1 MLKLTYKALKKGI
14 FNKYIF
20 ILLGLSAV
28 FGAGIYADNKIF
40 APDLHRLYME
50 SMMVTDQPPVI
61 FIHGVLGSRLKNSQ
75 TKEDVWP
82 GAISRLLSHD
92 YSDAAYEIDPQT
104 LEPKPDYALPND
116 IFDGAAGKDF
126 YGKIVHTLS
135 EIGGYQLKK
144 IGQKVNPK
152 QKNYYVFLYDWRQ
165 DNVKSAS
172 QLADFIEQIRLD
184 YNNPNLKV
192 DIVAHS
198 MGGLITRYYIRYG
211 KQDVI
216 GDNHFDQKMTMFG
229 AERVRRVVFL
239 GTPNLGSV
247 VSLSLFITGLDI
259 GVSQI
264 GTETL
269 ASMPSLYQLF
279 PHSIN
284 DWIVAGDG
292 TPLDR
297 DLFDVE
303 IWRRFEW
310 SIFDPIVRKRILEKY
325 PNKAEG
331 EAHLATFER
340 YFEKNLERARRFAWS
355 LSIATPKP
363 ELTPEPKLILF
374 GGGCTLTPARI
385 LVEEVDG
392 ESVVRMHP
400 SEVTQSVAG
409 VDYDALLLEPGDGSV
424 TKASLLGRNALDPS
438 VQRHRFIHVPI
449 AQSFFLCES
458 HESLTGN
465 LNFQDNLLN
474 TLLSR
479 DAVQ

>member
-1 MLKLTYKALKKGI
+1 MLKLTAKIIKKTL
-14 FNKYIF
+14 FNRYLFLTLLLAVVF
-20 ILLGLSAV
+20 IAGLFSNSKV
-28 FGAGIYADNKIF
+28 F

-61 FIHGVLGSRLKNSQ
+61 FIHGVLGSRLKDIN

-92 YSDAAYEIDPQT
+92 YSDIAYEIDPET
-104 LEPKPDYALPND
+104 LAPKMSTAMPSE

-135 EIGGYQLKK
+135 EIGGYKLSTV
-144 IGQKVNPK
+144 GQKVDPK
-152 QKNYYVFLYDWRQ
+152 HKNYYVFLYDWRQ
-165 DNVKSAS
+165 DNVKSAA

-184 YNNPNLKV
+184 YNNPKQKV

-198 MGGLITRYYIRYG
+198 MGGLITRYYLRYG

-216 GDNHFDQKMTMFG
+216 DGNDFANQVTMYG
-229 AERVRRVVFL
+229 AERVRRVILL
-239 GTPNLGSV
+239 GTPNLGSIKT
-247 VSLSLFITGLDI
+247 LNLFITGLDI
-259 GVSQI
+259 GINQI

-269 ASMPSLYQLF
+269 ASMPSLFQLF
-279 PHSIN
+279 PHSLI
-284 DWIVAGDG
+284 DWIVTSDG

-310 SIFDPIVRKRILEKY
+310 SIFDPIVRKRILSKFD
-325 PNKAEG
+325 NQVEG
-331 EAHLATFER
+331 EQYLATFER
-340 YFEKNLERARRFAWS
+340 YFEKNLERARRFVWA
-355 LSIATPKP
+355 LSVPTPK
-363 ELTPEPKLILF
+363 EKETNLMVF

-385 LVEEVDG
+385 LVEEVEG
-392 ESVVRMHP
+392 ESVVRMFP
-400 SEVTQSVAG
+400 SEVTQPVAG
-409 VDYDALLLEPGDGSV
+409 INYDTLLLEPGDGSV

-438 VQRHRFIHVPI
+438 VKRHKYLNLPI
-449 AQSFFLCES
+449 KQSFFLCES

-479 DAVQ
+479 DSL

>member
-1 MLKLTYKALKKGI
+1 MLKFTYKALKKGV
-14 FNKYIF
+14 FNRYIF
-20 ILLGLSAV
+20 FCLLLASV
-28 FGAGIYADNKIF
+28 FLAGVYANSKIF

-61 FIHGVLGSRLKNSQ
+61 FIHGVLGSRLKDTR

-92 YSDAAYEIDPQT
+92 YSDAAYEIDSNT
-104 LEPKPDYALPND
+104 LEPKPSDLVPYD

-126 YGKIVHTLS
+126 YGEIVHTLS
-135 EIGGYQLKK
+135 EIGGYKLH
-144 IGQKVNPK
+144 KVGEKVDPK

-165 DNVKSAS
+165 DNVKTAA
-172 QLADFIEQIRLD
+172 QLADFIEQIKLD
-184 YNNPNLKV
+184 YRNPKLRV

-198 MGGLITRYYIRYG
+198 MGGLIARYYIRYG
-211 KQDVI
+211 KEDVI
-216 GDNHFDQKMTMFG
+216 NDNEFGEKVTMYG
-229 AERVRRVVFL
+229 ASCVRRVILL
-239 GTPNLGSV
+239 GTPNLGSIR
-247 VSLSLFITGLDI
+247 SLNLFITGLDI
-259 GVSQI
+259 GINQI

-279 PHSIN
+279 PHSLN
-284 DWIVAGDG
+284 NWIVTSDG

-310 SIFDPIVRKRILEKY
+310 SIFDPKVRQRILAKY
-325 PNKAEG
+325 ENKAEG
-331 EAHLATFER
+331 EAHLATFEK
-340 YFEKNLERARRFAWS
+340 YFEKNLERARRFVWS
-355 LSIATPKP
+355 LSVATPM
-363 ELTPEPKLILF
+363 PEPKLVVF
-374 GGGCTLTPARI
+374 GGGCTLTPARL
-385 LVEEVDG
+385 LVEEVNG
-392 ESVVRMHP
+392 ESVIRMNP
-400 SEVTQSVAG
+400 SEVTQPVKG

-424 TKASLLGRNALDPS
+424 TKASLLGRNVLDPS
-438 VQRHRFIHVPI
+438 VQRHRFIHLPVE
-449 AQSFFLCES
+449 QSFFLCES

>member
-1 MLKLTYKALKKGI
+1 MKKTI
-14 FNKYIF
+14 FNRYIF
-20 ILLGLSAV
+20 VLALLGIAFVAGV
-28 FGAGIYADNKIF
+28 FSNNKVF

-61 FIHGVLGSRLKNSQ
+61 FIHGVLGSRLKDSI

-92 YSDAAYEIDPQT
+92 YSDIAYDIDPET
-104 LEPKPDYALPND
+104 LMHEPSTAVPYD

-135 EIGGYQLKK
+135 EIGGYELHQ
-144 IGQKVNPK
+144 IGDKVDPK
-152 QKNYYVFLYDWRQ
+152 HKNYYVFLYDWRQ
-165 DNVKSAS
+165 DNVKSAAA
-172 QLADFIEQIRLD
+172 LADFIEQIRLD
-184 YNNPNLKV
+184 YNDPKLKV

-198 MGGLITRYYIRYG
+198 MGGLITRYYLRYG

-216 GDNHFDQKMTMFG
+216 GDNHFADKVTMYG
-229 AERVRRVVFL
+229 AERVRRVVLL

-247 VSLSLFITGLDI
+247 KTLNLFITGLDI
-259 GVSQI
+259 GISHI

-269 ASMPSLYQLF
+269 ASMPSLFQLF
-279 PHSIN
+279 PHTLI
-284 DWIVAGDG
+284 DWIVTSDG

-297 DLFDVE
+297 DLFDVD

-310 SIFDPIVRKRILEKY
+310 SIFDPVVRQRIMAKFDDAA
-325 PNKAEG
+325 KG
-331 EAHLATFER
+331 EAYLSTFEN
-340 YFEKNLERARRFAWS
+340 YFERNLERARRFVWS
-355 LSIATPKP
+355 LSVPIPKEHP
-363 ELTPEPKLILF
+363 NLIVF

-385 LVEEVDG
+385 LVEEIEG
-392 ESVVRMHP
+392 ESVVRMYP
-400 SEVTQSVAG
+400 NEVTAPLDG

-438 VQRHRFIHVPI
+438 IKRHKYLNLPI

-479 DAVQ
+479 DSIQ

>member
-1 MLKLTYKALKKGI
+1 MILKFTFRTLKRTLFNRYTFIFLVLLGAFIAGI
-14 FNKYIF
+14 FANH
-20 ILLGLSAV
+20 
-28 FGAGIYADNKIF
+28 KIF

-61 FIHGVLGSRLKNSQ
+61 FIHGVLGSRLKDTQ

-92 YSDAAYEIDPQT
+92 YSDAAYEINPDT
-104 LEPKPDYALPND
+104 LEPKPSNAVPYD
-116 IFDGAAGKDF
+116 IFDGAAGRDF

-135 EIGGYQLKK
+135 EIGGYKLSKF
-144 IGQKVNPK
+144 GQKVNPK

-165 DNVKSAS
+165 DNVKTAA
-172 QLADFIEQIRLD
+172 QLADYIEQIRLD
-184 YNNPNLKV
+184 YHDPKLKV

-216 GDNHFDQKMTMFG
+216 NDNEFSEKVNMYG
-229 AERVRRVVFL
+229 AERVRRLILL
-239 GTPNLGSV
+239 GTPNLGSIKT
-247 VSLSLFITGLDI
+247 LNLFISGLDI
-259 GVSQI
+259 GINQI

-279 PHSIN
+279 PHSLN
-284 DWIVAGDG
+284 DWIVTSDG

-310 SIFDPIVRKRILEKY
+310 SIFDPKVRQRILSKY
-325 PNKAEG
+325 KNKAEA
-331 EAHLATFER
+331 EAQLAIFEK
-340 YFEKNLERARRFAWS
+340 YFEKNLERARRFVWS
-355 LSIATPKP
+355 LSIATPKK
-363 ELTPEPKLILF
+363 EPKLIVF

-392 ESVVRMHP
+392 DSVVRMNP
-400 SEVTQSVAG
+400 SEVKQKVKG

-438 VQRHRFIHVPI
+438 VKRNKFIHLPI
-449 AQSFFLCES
+449 DQSFFLCES

-479 DAVQ
+479 DAVL

>member
-1 MLKLTYKALKKGI
+1 MLKFTYKAFKKGI
-14 FNKYIF
+14 FNRYIF
-20 ILLGLSAV
+20 ICLLLAAV
-28 FGAGIYADNKIF
+28 FAAGVFANSKIF

-61 FIHGVLGSRLKNSQ
+61 FIHGVLGSRLKDSK

-82 GAISRLLSHD
+82 GAISRLFSHD
-92 YSDAAYEIDPQT
+92 YSDAAYEINPNT
-104 LEPKPDYALPND
+104 LEPIPSKALPYD
-116 IFDGAAGKDF
+116 IFDGAAGRDF

-135 EIGGYQLKK
+135 DIGGYKLSK

-165 DNVKSAS
+165 DNVKSAFE
-172 QLADFIEQIRLD
+172 LADFIEQVRRD
-184 YNNPNLKV
+184 YDDPKLKV

-198 MGGLITRYYIRYG
+198 MGGLIARYYIRYG

-216 GDNHFDQKMTMFG
+216 GDNDFDQKLTMYG
-229 AERVRRVVFL
+229 ASRVRRVILL

-247 VSLSLFITGLDI
+247 RTLNLFISGLDI
-259 GVSQI
+259 GVNQI

-279 PHSIN
+279 PHSLN
-284 DWIVAGDG
+284 DWIVTSAGES
-292 TPLDR
+292 LER

-303 IWRRFEW
+303 VWRSFEW
-310 SIFDPIVRKRILEKY
+310 SIFNPKVRQRILEKY
-325 PNKAEG
+325 ENKVEG
-331 EAHLATFER
+331 ERHLVTFEK
-340 YFEKNLERARRFAWS
+340 YFEKNLERARRFLWS
-355 LSIATPKP
+355 LSIAAPQT
-363 ELTPEPKLILF
+363 EPKLVVF
-374 GGGCTLTPARI
+374 GGGCTLTSARI

-392 ESVVRMHP
+392 ESIVRMHP
-400 SEVTQSVAG
+400 KEVTKPVRG

-438 VQRHRFIHVPI
+438 VKRHKYIHLPI

>member
-1 MLKLTYKALKKGI
+1 MLRFTYKALKKGI
-14 FNKYIF
+14 FNRYIAIF
-20 ILLGLSAV
+20 LVLAGV
-28 FGAGIYADNKIF
+28 FAAGVFANSKIF

-61 FIHGVLGSRLKNSQ
+61 FIHGVLGSRLKDSK

-92 YSDAAYEIDPQT
+92 YSDAAYEINPTT
-104 LEPKPDYALPND
+104 LEPKPNDAVPYD
-116 IFDGAAGKDF
+116 IFDGAAGQDF

-135 EIGGYQLKK
+135 DVGGYKLSQVGK
-144 IGQKVNPK
+144 KVNPK

-165 DNVKSAS
+165 DNVKSAGE
-172 QLADFIEQIRLD
+172 LADFIEQVRLD
-184 YNNPNLKV
+184 YNDPKLKV

-216 GDNHFDQKMTMFG
+216 NDNDFDKKLTMYG
-229 AERVRRVVFL
+229 ADCVRRVILL

-247 VSLSLFITGLDI
+247 RTLNLFITGLDI
-259 GVSQI
+259 GVNQI
-264 GTETL
+264 GAETL

-284 DWIVAGDG
+284 DWIVTSAGSS
-292 TPLDR
+292 LDR

-303 IWRRFEW
+303 TWRNFEW
-310 SIFDPIVRKRILEKY
+310 SIFNPKVRQRLLEKY
-325 PNKAEG
+325 ADKAEG
-331 EAHLATFER
+331 EQYLATYEL
-340 YFEKNLERARRFAWS
+340 YFEKNLERARRFLWS
-355 LSIATPKP
+355 LSIAAPP
-363 ELTPEPKLILF
+363 NEPKIIVF
-374 GGGCTLTPARI
+374 GGGCTLTSARI
-385 LVEEVDG
+385 LVEEVAG
-392 ESVVRMHP
+392 ESLVRMHP
-400 SEVTQSVAG
+400 SEVTQPVKG

-438 VQRHRFIHVPI
+438 VKRHMFIHLPI
-449 AQSFFLCES
+449 EQSFFLCES

-479 DAVQ
+479 DAF

>member
-1 MLKLTYKALKKGI
+1 MLRLTYKALKRGL
-14 FNKYIF
+14 FNKYIL
-20 ILLGLSAV
+20 ICLVLAGV
-28 FGAGIYADNKIF
+28 FMTGIYANSKIF

-61 FIHGVLGSRLKNSQ
+61 FIHGVLGSRLKDTK

-92 YSDAAYEIDPQT
+92 YSDAAYEIDPET
-104 LEPKPDYALPND
+104 LEPVPSNDVPYD

-135 EIGGYQLKK
+135 EVGGYKLSK
-144 IGQKVNPK
+144 IGEKVNSK

-165 DNVKSAS
+165 DNVVSAG
-172 QLADFIEQIRLD
+172 QLADFIEQVRRD
-184 YNNPNLKV
+184 YNDPKLKV

-211 KQDVI
+211 KQDVCN
-216 GDNHFDQKMTMFG
+216 DNHFDEKLTMYG
-229 AERVRRVVFL
+229 AERVRRVILL

-247 VSLSLFITGLDI
+247 RTLNLFINGLDI
-259 GVSQI
+259 GVNQI

-269 ASMPSLYQLF
+269 ATMPSLYELF
-279 PHSIN
+279 PHALN
-284 DWIVAGDG
+284 DWVVTTDG
-292 TPLDR
+292 ASLNR
-297 DLFDVE
+297 DLFDVD

-310 SIFDPIVRKRILEKY
+310 SVFDPKVRQRIIDKY
-325 PNKAEG
+325 ESKAEG
-331 EAHLATFER
+331 EKRLATFEK
-340 YFEKNLERARRFAWS
+340 YFEKNLERARRFTWS
-355 LSIATPKP
+355 LSIEAPKN
-363 ELTPEPKLILF
+363 EPKMVVF

-385 LVEEVDG
+385 LVEDVGDDTF
-392 ESVVRMHP
+392 VRMYP
-400 SEVTQSVAG
+400 EEVAQPVKG
-409 VDYDALLLEPGDGSV
+409 VNYDTLLLEPGDGSV

-438 VQRHRFIHVPI
+438 VKRNENIHLPI
-449 AQSFFLCES
+449 EQSFFLCES

>member
-1 MLKLTYKALKKGI
+1 M
-14 FNKYIF
+14 
-20 ILLGLSAV
+20 
-28 FGAGIYADNKIF
+28 AGIYANSKIF

-61 FIHGVLGSRLKNSQ
+61 FIHGVLGSRLKDSK
-75 TKEDVWP
+75 TKEDIWP
-82 GAISRLLSHD
+82 GTLSRLFNHD
-92 YSDAAYEIDPQT
+92 YSDAAYEINPDT
-104 LEPKPDYALPND
+104 LEPKPSNSVPYD

-135 EIGGYQLKK
+135 EIGGYKLSK

-152 QKNYYVFLYDWRQ
+152 HKNYYVFLYDWRQ

-172 QLADFIEQIRLD
+172 ELADYIEQVRRD
-184 YNNPNLKV
+184 YNDPKLKV

-216 GDNHFDQKMTMFG
+216 NDNNFPHKVTMYG
-229 AERVRRVVFL
+229 AERVRRVILL

-247 VSLSLFITGLDI
+247 RTLNLFINGLDI

-279 PHSIN
+279 PHSLV
-284 DWIVAGDG
+284 DWIVTSKG

-310 SIFDPIVRKRILEKY
+310 SIFDPKVRQRILEKY
-325 PNKAEG
+325 ENKAEG
-331 EAHLATFER
+331 EQHLVTFEK
-340 YFEKNLERARRFAWS
+340 YFEKNLERARRFVWS
-355 LSIATPKP
+355 LSIATPM
-363 ELTPEPKLILF
+363 PEPKLIVF
-374 GGGCTLTPARI
+374 GGGCTLTPARV
-385 LVEEVDG
+385 LVEEVEGD
-392 ESVVRMHP
+392 SVIRMYP
-400 SEVTQSVAG
+400 SEVTHPLPG
-409 VDYDALLLEPGDGSV
+409 INDDTLLLEPGDGSV

-438 VQRHRFIHVPI
+438 VQRHKFIHLPI
-449 AQSFFLCES
+449 EQSFFLCES

-479 DAVQ
+479 DAL

>member
-1 MLKLTYKALKKGI
+1 MLRLVFKAIKKGI
-14 FNKYIF
+14 FNKFIF
-20 ILLGLSAV
+20 IGLVIGLA
-28 FGAGIYADNKIF
+28 FIAGIFSNKKVF

-61 FIHGVLGSRLKNSQ
+61 FIHGVLGSRLKDTK

-92 YSDAAYEIDPQT
+92 YSDAAYEIDSNT
-104 LEPKPDYALPND
+104 LEPKPSNAVPYD
-116 IFDGAAGKDF
+116 IFDGAAGQDF

-135 EIGGYQLKK
+135 EIGGYKLSK

-165 DNVKSAS
+165 DNVKSAID
-172 QLADFIEQIRLD
+172 LADVIEQIRID

-211 KQDVI
+211 RQDVI
-216 GDNHFDQKMTMFG
+216 GDNDFDKKVTMYG
-229 AERVRRVVFL
+229 AERIRRVILL
-239 GTPNLGSV
+239 GTPNLGSIR
-247 VSLSLFITGLDI
+247 SLSLFVTGLDI
-259 GVSQI
+259 GVNQI
-264 GTETL
+264 ATETL

-279 PHSIN
+279 PHSLN
-284 DWIVAGDG
+284 NWIVKSDG
-292 TPLDR
+292 TSLDR
-297 DLFDVE
+297 DLFDVD
-303 IWRRFEW
+303 IWRSFEW
-310 SIFDPIVRKRILEKY
+310 SIFDPKVRQRIVAKY
-325 PNKAEG
+325 DNKAEG
-331 EAHLATFER
+331 EARLDTFEQ

-363 ELTPEPKLILF
+363 EPKLIVF

-392 ESVVRMHP
+392 ESLIRMNP
-400 SEVTQSVAG
+400 SEVAQPVEG

-438 VQRHRFIHVPI
+438 IQRHKYIHLPI
-449 AQSFFLCES
+449 EQSFFLCES

-479 DAVQ
+479 DVIQ

>member
-1 MLKLTYKALKKGI
+1 MLRLIFRAIKKGI

-20 ILLGLSAV
+20 ISLVVCLA
-28 FGAGIYADNKIF
+28 FIAGIFSNKKVF

-61 FIHGVLGSRLKNSQ
+61 FVHGVLGSRLKDTKS
-75 TKEDVWP
+75 KEDIWP
-82 GAISRLLSHD
+82 GAISRLFSHD
-92 YSDAAYEIDPQT
+92 YSDAAYEINPNT
-104 LEPKPDYALPND
+104 LEPKQSNAVPYD
-116 IFDGAAGKDF
+116 IFDGAAGQDF

-135 EIGGYQLKK
+135 EIGGYKLTK

-152 QKNYYVFLYDWRQ
+152 QKHYYVFLYDWRQ
-165 DNVKSAS
+165 DNVKSAID
-172 QLADFIEQIRLD
+172 LADVIEQIRID

-211 KQDVI
+211 RQDVI
-216 GDNHFDQKMTMFG
+216 GDNDFDKKVTMYG
-229 AERVRRVVFL
+229 AERIRRVILL
-239 GTPNLGSV
+239 GTPNLGSIR
-247 VSLSLFITGLDI
+247 SLSLFITGLDI
-259 GVSQI
+259 GVNQI

-279 PHSIN
+279 PHALN
-284 DWIVAGDG
+284 NWIVTSEGK
-292 TPLDR
+292 PLDR
-297 DLFDVE
+297 DLYDVN
-303 IWRRFEW
+303 IWKSFKW
-310 SIFDPIVRKRILEKY
+310 SIFDPKVRQRVLDKY
-325 PNKAEG
+325 DDKAKAEQ
-331 EAHLATFER
+331 HLATFER
-340 YFEKNLERARRFAWS
+340 YFERNLERARRFAWS

-363 ELTPEPKLILF
+363 EPKLIVF

-392 ESVVRMHP
+392 ESLIRMNP
-400 SEVTQSVAG
+400 SDVSQPVAG

-424 TKASLLGRNALDPS
+424 TKASLLGRNVLDPS
-438 VQRHRFIHVPI
+438 VQRHKYIHLPI
-449 AQSFFLCES
+449 EQSFFLCES

-479 DAVQ
+479 DMIQ